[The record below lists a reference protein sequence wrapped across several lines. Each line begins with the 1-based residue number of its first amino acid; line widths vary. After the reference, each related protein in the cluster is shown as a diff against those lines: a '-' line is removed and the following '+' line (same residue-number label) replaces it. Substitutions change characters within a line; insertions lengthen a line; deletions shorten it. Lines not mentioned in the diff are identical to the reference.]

1 MEYKWV
7 VLTNTTLGVIMS
19 SMNMYI
25 VLISLPVIFRGL
37 GINPFLPGEFAYLL
51 WVLMGYSV
59 VMASVLVT
67 FGRISDMYGRARV
80 YTWGFIVFAAASVL
94 LSLIP
99 SGSGNS
105 GALLLIVLR
114 LVQAV
119 GGGLLMV
126 NSTALLADA
135 FPPQERGKALGLNQA
150 SFIVGSF
157 LGLIVGGLLSSY
169 DWHLVF
175 LVSVPFAV
183 AGALWSLFRLRRT
196 PGTGAVS
203 LDVAGNLTLAA
214 GLLAISL
221 GLTYALMPYG
231 GSQMGWGNPWV
242 IASFPL
248 GALLF
253 VLFAISERRAK
264 APLFDLSLFRVRPFT
279 YGSIALFL
287 NSLARG
293 AIMFL
298 VVIWLQGIWL
308 PLHGYSWES
317 TPFWAGVYMMPMLIG
332 TVIMAPIGGTLT
344 DRYGARTFATLGMV
358 MMAASLLALAALPYN
373 FSLPEFEAI
382 LFVSGLGSGLFSAP
396 NTTAIMNSLRPQDRG
411 TGNGMRQTF
420 SNVGSTISMAL
431 FFSMLITFFTMYVPG
446 EIASAAASHGLPG
459 QVASFLSSIPASG
472 LLFAAFLGV
481 NPASALPQSAL
492 ALLPPSAVQLLNSK
506 TFLPSVIGPP
516 FMDALRISIYIS
528 AALVAVGAMFS
539 WMRGG
544 KFVYEE
550 SGASERA
557 PNPTPANASSSRG
570 RSRCRR

>member
-25 VLISLPVIFRGL
+25 VLISLPAIFRGL
-37 GINPFLPGEFAYLL
+37 GINPFLPGEFIYLL
-51 WVLMGYSV
+51 WVLMGYSI
-59 VMASVLVT
+59 VMATVLVT

-80 YTWGFIVFAAASVL
+80 YTWGFIVFTIASIF

-99 SGSGNS
+99 SNSGNA
-105 GALLLIVLR
+105 GALLMILLR

-126 NSTALLADA
+126 NSTALLTDA
-135 FPPQERGKALGLNQA
+135 FPPNERGKALGLNQA

-157 LGLIVGGLLSSY
+157 LGLILGGMLVGY
-169 DWHLVF
+169 DWHMVF
-175 LVSVPFAV
+175 VVNVPFAV
-183 AGALWSLFRLRRT
+183 AGALWSVLKLRRT
-196 PGTGAVS
+196 PGTGVAR
-203 LDVAGNLTLAA
+203 LDLAGNVTLAA

-231 GSQMGWGNPWV
+231 NSQMGWTNPWV

-253 VLFAISERRAK
+253 VLFVLSERRAP
-264 APLFDLSLFRVRPFT
+264 APLFNLSLFRVKPFS

-287 NSLARG
+287 NSLGRG

-308 PLHGYSWES
+308 PLHGYPWES
-317 TPFWAGVYMMPMLIG
+317 TPFWAGVYMIPMLVG
-332 TVIMAPIGGTLT
+332 TVIMAPVGGMLT
-344 DRYGARTFATLGMV
+344 DRYGARLFATLGMV
-358 MMAASLLALAALPYN
+358 IMALSLLALTLLPYDFN
-373 FSLPEFEAI
+373 LAEFELI
-382 LFVSGLGSGLFSAP
+382 LFVSGLGGGLFSAP
-396 NTTAIMNSLRPQDRG
+396 NTTAIMNSLRPQDRAA
-411 TGNGMRQTF
+411 GNGMRQTF
-420 SNVGSTISMAL
+420 SSMGSTISMAL
-431 FFSMLITFFTMYVPG
+431 FFSMLVTFFTMYVPN
-446 EIASAAASHGLPG
+446 EISSAVASYGLPA

-481 NPASALPQSAL
+481 DPASAIPQSVLSAL
-492 ALLPPSAVQLLNSK
+492 PHSVVELLDSR
-506 TFLPSVIGPP
+506 TFLPSIIGPP
-516 FMDALRISIYIS
+516 FMDALRISLYIS
-528 AALVAVGAMFS
+528 VALVLVGALFS

-550 SGASERA
+550 SAGR
-557 PNPTPANASSSRG
+557 PDGRRG
-570 RSRCRR
+570 